1 MEAPP
6 EAHQGSVPSRPE
18 VRCSTIPLIGRVRA
32 AVCWALV
39 LAGLGAACS
48 GGGGDAEPSVQPA
61 RPGEVRIAVGE
72 DIGPLT
78 GQGPDSR
85 HFAAGELNV
94 GVYEPLLSLAPD
106 FSLRPGLAERWELV
120 APATWRFHLR
130 PNVKFHDG
138 RPFGADDV
146 VWSWSGRQGL
156 LRSVTALLERVAKVD
171 DLTVDFVSTS
181 PNLRLPEQLVHPE
194 GPIVPKDAHNDAEPP
209 NGTGPFKVVSYEPR
223 RQVVVERYD
232 GYWGAKARA
241 QRLTFR
247 FMPDPDQRLEA
258 LREGDV
264 DMITGVPRE
273 MAAEV
278 QADSRFHLVRTP
290 LGATQVLSFS
300 PSGSFAN
307 ERPVRQAVSLA
318 VDRGRYVTEVLGGNG
333 EPGRW
338 TSPPAVL
345 GAAASAVEP
354 PLFDPARARQVLDD
368 AGWKPGPDGTRTNG
382 VRRLDLVLIGGP
394 AAPEP
399 GLRLVAAQLKEVGIQ
414 ASVKKAFDITTG
426 TRNRQLAHDVE
437 LAMPNQ
443 NDANPAF
450 LLAGREAPD
459 AEYAALAAQSAAAT
473 SREEVQRA
481 AAAMTRI
488 LVNRDFLVVPLAAV
502 FHVYGMRA
510 GVDLGQPH
518 PSAINQTWVTL
529 TPAS

>member
-1 MEAPP
+1 MLLYDPA
-6 EAHQGSVPSRPE
+6 
-18 VRCSTIPLIGRVRA
+18 IGRGRA

-39 LAGLGAACS
+39 LACLGAACS
-48 GGGGDAEPSVQPA
+48 GGGGDAEPSAEPA

-72 DIGPLT
+72 DIWPLT

-85 HFAAGELNV
+85 AFAAGELNV

-106 FSLRPGLAERWELV
+106 YSVRPGLAERWEMTG
-120 APATWRFHLR
+120 PATWRFHLR
-130 PNVKFHDG
+130 PNVRFHDG

-146 VWSWSGRQGL
+146 VWSWAGRQGL
-156 LRSVTALLERVAKVD
+156 LRSVTATLERVVKVD

-194 GPIVPKDAHNDAEPP
+194 APIVPKDAHNDAEPP
-209 NGTGPFKVVSYEPR
+209 AGTGPFKVVAYEPR
-223 RQVVVERYD
+223 RQVVVERHD
-232 GYWGAKARA
+232 GYWGTKPRA

-247 FMPDPDQRLEA
+247 FMPDADQRLEA
-258 LREGDV
+258 LRQGDV
-264 DMITGVPRE
+264 DLITGVSGE
-273 MAAEV
+273 TLGAV
-278 QADSRFHLVRTP
+278 QADNRFHLVRSP

-300 PSGSFAN
+300 PSGSFAG
-307 ERPVRQAVSLA
+307 ERSVRQAVALA
-318 VDRGRYVTEVLGGNG
+318 VDRGRYVNEVLGGNG

-345 GAAASAVEP
+345 GAAAPSVDP
-354 PLFDPARARQVLDD
+354 PAFDPARARQGLDE
-368 AGWKPGPDGTRTNG
+368 AGWRPGPDGTRTNG
-382 VRRLDLVLIGGP
+382 VRRLDVVLIGGP

-399 GLRLVAAQLKEVGIQ
+399 GLRLVAAQLKDVGIQ

-426 TRNRQLAHDVE
+426 TRNRQQPHDIE
-437 LAMPNQ
+437 LATPNQ

-459 AEYAALAAQSAAAT
+459 AEYAGLAAQSAAAT

-488 LVNRDFLVVPLAAV
+488 LVNRDFLVAPLAGV
-502 FHVYGMRA
+502 FHVYAMRT

-529 TPAS
+529 SPAS